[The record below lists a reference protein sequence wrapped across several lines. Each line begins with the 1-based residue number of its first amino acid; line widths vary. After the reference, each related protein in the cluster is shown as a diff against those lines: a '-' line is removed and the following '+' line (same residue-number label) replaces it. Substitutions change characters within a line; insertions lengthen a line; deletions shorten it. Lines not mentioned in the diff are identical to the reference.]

1 MPVLDKSKLRSRGN
15 LPSPMRPAK
24 HLMPFRPMSLRA
36 KLSNSVSQFRTPIKA
51 PTPCAEIRVSRNR
64 QRLTFSAGTRA
75 ASQSKASSC
84 KSPRLRPV
92 RSSSLPKHPSCTAR
106 MNFGKIERLRHAC
119 SYTEQPGRACCR
131 GGVGGN
137 AEATLRLPPGPNA
150 ARFVSSTGEPAFS
163 DTFRGSAPS
172 FPAAAAAFSEGHGKA
187 AALRA
192 AVSTSRACSR
202 GLQREAARPWPR
214 RPASPLPTF
223 EQHASSFATAACNL
237 PMSVGKCTTESLA
250 PPG

>member
-15 LPSPMRPAK
+15 LPSPMRPAR

-75 ASQSKASSC
+75 ASQSRASSC

-106 MNFGKIERLRHAC
+106 MNFGKIERLRH
-119 SYTEQPGRACCR
+119 
-131 GGVGGN
+131 
-137 AEATLRLPPGPNA
+137 
-150 ARFVSSTGEPAFS
+150 AFS

-223 EQHASSFATAACNL
+223 EQHASSSATAACNL